1 MRCRIGPY
9 RRFEIAPVACLRQ
22 WLLTGKQNGLGNEI
36 GAIQQLHA
44 VMRWRPGRKTARQ
57 VRATKAS
64 GTEQYLLASL
74 DGLAVALD
82 AQHPVGTCKMGNDEH
97 AVVDSQ
103 LRVHGIEGL
112 RVVDAS
118 IMPTLIGGNTNAAS
132 IMIAER
138 AADWL
143 SANGRS

>member
-1 MRCRIGPY
+1 MARYGLKDMYSEGLYGDEQLI
-9 RRFEIAPVACLRQ
+9 ELLRQ
-22 WLLTGKQNGLGNEI
+22 RTDTI
-36 GAIQQLHA
+36 
-44 VMRWRPGRKTARQ
+44 
-57 VRATKAS
+57 
-64 GTEQYLLASL
+64 Y
-74 DGLAVALD
+74 
-82 AQHPVGTCKMGNDEH
+82 HPVGTCKMGSDEH

-138 AADWL
+138 AADWV
-143 SANGRS
+143 SASQRS